1 MAHPIPGIPIVVPGT
16 TTSTGH
22 AQSGV
27 VWAGKTPADDR
38 DSNHE
43 DREELS
49 TPPAKKMAM
58 DMGSGVVTLGNR
70 LPPGIGNFIVT
81 PGGSVVPHPSSPQL
95 IQMAT
100 PGQPQIPI
108 VIPAPLP
115 ARANGQ
121 EGAGQRHT
129 SPKRVEA
136 HNDTPETSTHY
147 PTPLTVRAP
156 HSAPQQFMT
165 PLSESET
172 GQRSVETAEERS
184 PGRPKMSFAN
194 ISIKSGEQSDL
205 TLVSACDM

>member
-1 MAHPIPGIPIVVPGT
+1 MAHPIPGIPIMVPGT
-16 TTSTGH
+16 TTATGH

-27 VWAGKTPADDR
+27 VWAGKTPTDDR

-43 DREELS
+43 EREELS

-58 DMGSGVVTLGNR
+58 DMSSGVVTLGNR

-81 PGGSVVPHPSSPQL
+81 PGGSVVQHPSSPQL
-95 IQMAT
+95 IQMAA

-129 SPKRVEA
+129 SPKRVET
-136 HNDTPETSTHY
+136 HNETSETSAHY
-147 PTPLTVRAP
+147 PTPLTVRTP
-156 HSAPQQFMT
+156 HSTTQQFMT
-165 PLSESET
+165 PFSESET
-172 GQRSVETAEERS
+172 GQRSMEAAEERS

-194 ISIKSGEQSDL
+194 ISIKSGVWS
-205 TLVSACDM
+205 SC